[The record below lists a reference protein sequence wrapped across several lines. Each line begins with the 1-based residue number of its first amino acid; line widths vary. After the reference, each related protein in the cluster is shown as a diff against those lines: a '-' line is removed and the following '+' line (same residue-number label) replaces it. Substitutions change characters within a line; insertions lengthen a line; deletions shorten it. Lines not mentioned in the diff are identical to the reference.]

1 MFFLCFSIL
10 GKMTT
15 EDVELEAIR
24 PEAKQEN
31 EGDSDPEKNL
41 PGSMEIWNNFVNAT
55 SLHGIRYVFW
65 KRPLWARIGWLLIL
79 LAFTAYFLY
88 TAHKSLVKYYNWPI
102 NTVITQKYSD
112 KLDFPAVSICPLN
125 LVSRKK
131 MSALDGD
138 PNYVKYGLN
147 DSVCSATAAVREGKP
162 CGAAMMCCCLSFI
175 LFDGAKIV
183 PNCTQ
188 EYSERLIAAQQRSGI
203 FFDTGRYYERY
214 SQGIEEILSPG
225 LCFFDTSEWCGVLDF
240 KTTVTDW
247 GICYTFNADP
257 NNIRKAQLNGAG
269 GGLNI
274 LLDAQVEDHT
284 IGRLSEG
291 FTVVIHQQEETIIP
305 WDGINVQPGM
315 QASITLHQQRVSTT
329 ISTGKGFSRI

>member
-1 MFFLCFSIL
+1 MFCFVIP
-10 GKMTT
+10 GKIKTT
-15 EDVELEAIR
+15 EAEHVAIK
-24 PEAKQEN
+24 PERKQEN
-31 EGDSDPEKNL
+31 KSDSDPEKNL
-41 PGSMEIWNNFVNAT
+41 PDTLEMWINFANAT

-88 TAHKSLVKYYNWPI
+88 TAHSSLVKYYSWPI
-102 NTVITQKYSD
+102 NTVITQKYTD
-112 KLDFPAVSICPLN
+112 KLDFPAVTICPLN
-125 LVSRKK
+125 LVSKRK
-131 MSALDGD
+131 MFALEGD
-138 PNYVKYGLN
+138 PNFVKYGLN

-175 LFDGAKIV
+175 FLDGAKIV

-188 EYSERLIAAQQRSGI
+188 GYAERLIAAQQRSGI

-214 SQGIEEILSPG
+214 GHGIDEMLVPG
-225 LCFFDTSEWCGVLDF
+225 LCIFDGNLQPCDASDF
-240 KTTVTDW
+240 RTTVTDW
-247 GICYTFNADP
+247 GICHTFNADP
-257 NNIRKAQLNGAG
+257 DQVRKSQLHGVG

-291 FTVVIHQQEETIIP
+291 FSVIIHRQGEYVTA

-315 QASITLHQQRVSTT
+315 QASIALHQKRVSLRVK
-329 ISTGKGFSRI
+329 IKAS

>member
-1 MFFLCFSIL
+1 MFCFVIP
-10 GKMTT
+10 GKIKTT
-15 EDVELEAIR
+15 EAEHVAIK
-24 PEAKQEN
+24 PERKQEN
-31 EGDSDPEKNL
+31 KSDSDPEKNL
-41 PGSMEIWNNFVNAT
+41 PDTLEMWINFANAT

-88 TAHKSLVKYYNWPI
+88 TANSSLVKYYSWPI
-102 NTVITQKYSD
+102 NTVITQKYTD
-112 KLDFPAVSICPLN
+112 KLDFPAVTICPLN
-125 LVSRKK
+125 LVSKKK
-131 MSALDGD
+131 MFALDGD
-138 PNYVKYGLN
+138 PNFVKYGLN

-175 LFDGAKIV
+175 FLDGAKIV

-188 EYSERLIAAQQRSGI
+188 RYAERLIAAQQRSGI
-203 FFDTGRYYERY
+203 LFDTGRYYERY
-214 SQGIEEILSPG
+214 GHGIDEMLVPG
-225 LCFFDTSEWCGVLDF
+225 VCIFDGNLQPCDASDF
-240 KTTVTDW
+240 RTTVTDW
-247 GICYTFNADP
+247 GICHTFNADP
-257 NNIRKAQLNGAG
+257 DKVRKSQLHGVG

-291 FTVVIHQQEETIIP
+291 FSVIIHRQGEYVTA

-315 QASITLHQQRVSTT
+315 QASIALHQKRVSLRVK
-329 ISTGKGFSRI
+329 IKAS